1 MDIINM
7 IIIFVFAILTGIFS
21 GLLGI
26 GGAIFLVPFM
36 VYIFNFDQKLAQGT
50 TLLAFTMPSFILG
63 AITYYKSG
71 NVKLEYSI
79 AIFLGILTGAFLG
92 ANIAQKIDSKLL
104 SKIFGIALIV
114 IGTKMIIDNIK

>member
-79 AIFLGILTGAFLG
+79 AIFLGILIGAFLG